1 MTGKAVHILWE
12 GTQLAHHSF
21 ALVNRQHCL
30 NLFAWDVAELTLM
43 PYEPDQFSP
52 TGELERLMAH
62 DVRRKGLRLRDRAQR
77 PHVWIRHQWPPRPK
91 PPGNDRWVV
100 MLPWEYSLLPTRHVD
115 TMRGAT
121 EVWTPSEFSRRAL
134 VDSGVAS
141 PVHVIPNGI
150 DPAVFSPIGER
161 LALATQK
168 RFKFLYVGGTIYR
181 KGIDLL
187 LQAYAQ
193 MFAAHDDVCLV
204 IKDLGATTHYRGQ
217 TAEGLIAEHRA
228 RPNAPE
234 ILYLADDLPQHDV
247 AALYRACDVL
257 VAPYRGEGFCLPA
270 LEAMACGVPV
280 IVTEGGST
288 GDFVEADVG
297 WPIPAGVVSVGASVY
312 GDALPAEGFLLQPD
326 VRTLGGLM
334 RRAYVFPEEVEKKGT
349 RAAERAAEWTWQ
361 QATLRLLGRIDAMCG
376 TRLEA
381 DARSAQ
387 R

>member
-1 MTGKAVHILWE
+1 MSAARSI
-12 GTQLAHHSF
+12 A
-21 ALVNRQHCL
+21 
-30 NLFAWDVAELTLM
+30 
-43 PYEPDQFSP
+43 
-52 TGELERLMAH
+52 
-62 DVRRKGLRLRDRAQR
+62 
-77 PHVWIRHQWPPRPK
+77 
-91 PPGNDRWVV
+91 
-100 MLPWEYSLLPTRHVD
+100 
-115 TMRGAT
+115 
-121 EVWTPSEFSRRAL
+121 
-134 VDSGVAS
+134 
-141 PVHVIPNGI
+141 
-150 DPAVFSPIGER
+150 
-161 LALATQK
+161 
-168 RFKFLYVGGTIYR
+168 

-288 GDFVEADVG
+288 DDFVDADVG

-326 VRTLGGLM
+326 VRALGGLM